1 MSQLVHIAV
10 IGAAGLI
17 GLRHV
22 SHILSEPST
31 RLTAILD
38 PTPAGQTLASTHSIP
53 NFPTLNALLDAKK
66 TGEVRVDAA
75 IVATPNHTHV
85 EIGMAL
91 VEAGVTVLV
100 EKPITTDTESAR
112 KLVEASKKNGSGKLL
127 VGHHRRFNPYIRAA
141 KKCITSNSLGRI
153 IAFQGTW
160 ALLKDMEYFKLGAW
174 RTKKG
179 QGGPVLINMIHEVD
193 NLRYLFGD
201 IIRVYVEKGANTR
214 DHECEETA
222 AMTLKFKS
230 GAVGTFL
237 LSDAV
242 ASPYNWESATGENP
256 AIPAQHECV
265 YTIIGTKGSISLPE
279 LKRWYYPP
287 RGSWTTPILSDES
300 LREEVDDVPPFTLQL
315 TNLVGVCRG
324 EEEPTCSG
332 EEGCT
337 DLVVIEGILKSMETG
352 KPVDIIA

>member
-1 MSQLVHIAV
+1 MSQPVHIAV

-31 RLTAILD
+31 HLTAILD

-53 NFPTLNALLDAKK
+53 NSPTLDALLDAMK

-91 VEAGVTVLV
+91 VEAGITVLV
-100 EKPITTDTESAR
+100 EKPISTDTESAR

-127 VGHHRRFNPYIRAA
+127 VGHHRRFNPYLRAA
-141 KKCITSNSLGRI
+141 KKCMTSNSLGRI
-153 IAFQGTW
+153 IAVQGTW
-160 ALLKDMEYFKLGAW
+160 ALLKDVEYFKLGAW

-193 NLRYLFGD
+193 NLLYLFGD
-201 IIRVYVEKGANTR
+201 ITRVYVEKGENTR

-256 AIPAQHECV
+256 AIPAQHQCV
-265 YTIIGTKGSISLPE
+265 YTIMGTEGSISLPE
-279 LKRWYYPP
+279 LKRWYYTG
-287 RGSWTTPILSDES
+287 GSWTTPFLSDMS

-315 TNLVGVCRG
+315 RNLVGVHRG
-324 EEEPTCSG
+324 EEEPMCSG
-332 EEGCT
+332 DEGYK
-337 DLVVIEGILKSMETG
+337 DLVVIEAIVESMETG